1 MKPTTISCLAIL
13 ILVASQPGQSQA
25 FVQIGI
31 KTGVAA
37 SHLRMVELDNVIPG
51 RYPFSLRE
59 NTVSPIAAVVAR
71 NRSIDFMP
79 IVLTL
84 QYHRSGG
91 ALTTAIGV
99 TTSASPESVA
109 YYVDYHAEV
118 GFHYLS
124 LSLSAEP
131 SIVLFGIELYATA
144 APTLS
149 YLLLVDNFSPMW
161 RGYKRTMLGYHV
173 GGGFRIPWQNGS
185 DVSVEIA
192 YRDQFTPFYS
202 GTTAY
207 TTAVLS
213 REYYTASWLATIT
226 LTL

>member
-1 MKPTTISCLAIL
+1 MKPTTISYLVIL
-13 ILVASQPGQSQA
+13 ILVASQSGRSQA
-25 FVQIGI
+25 LVQFGI
-31 KTGVAA
+31 KTGVAS

-59 NTVSPIAAVVAR
+59 NTVSPILAVVAR

-79 IVLTL
+79 IALTL

-91 ALTTAIGV
+91 ASTQTVGV
-99 TTSASPESVA
+99 TSSASPESVA
-109 YYVDYHAEV
+109 YYVDFHGEV

-124 LSLSAEP
+124 LSLTAEP
-131 SIVLFGIELYATA
+131 SIALFGVELYATA
-144 APTLS
+144 APTLN
-149 YLLLVDNFSPMW
+149 YLMLVDNFSPMW
-161 RGYKRTMLGYHV
+161 RGYKRTIFGYHV
-173 GGGFRIPWQNGS
+173 GGGFRIPWDNGS
-185 DVSVEIA
+185 DLSIEIA

-207 TTAVLS
+207 TTTVLS